1 MMYHADLDNMIGD
14 RNRSLFR
21 WDKIERLQASKTQLQ
36 GKQKHEDIHVIVNLL
51 ILSFNCGAHFVQAH
65 ALNLKQKSRP

>member
-1 MMYHADLDNMIGD
+1 MMYHADLDNMIGV
-14 RNRSLFR
+14 RNRSLFNGTKLNDFR
-21 WDKIERLQASKTQLQ
+21 RVTQLQ
-36 GKQKHEDIHVIVNLL
+36 GKQKHEDTHVIVNLL